1 MLYEEVNSAG
11 VFIKK
16 TLGNMLNIG
25 DNSLIDF
32 RILLKSD
39 MYPPGS
45 KLQIE
50 IADEN
55 LWNRV
60 TVSNGRTAL
69 GDTIK
74 LHLVNGFAEK
84 KN

>member
-1 MLYEEVNSAG
+1 
-11 VFIKK
+11 
-16 TLGNMLNIG
+16 
-25 DNSLIDF
+25 
-32 RILLKSD
+32 

-69 GDTIK
+69 GDIVK
-74 LHLVNGFAEK
+74 LHLVNGFAGKEK
-84 KN
+84 LILILETLKNLR